1 MAIDMSTENTSLV
14 VSPRISFSHDL
25 CHTGSSHGGDDDDA
39 AETTTTTTT
48 EDKRCRRRDSSLLD
62 LGNSDDFDFCS
73 GNIEFQTS
81 SAEELFSN
89 GLIRTVQFQEKLVT
103 SVSSKPRQPTNINKT
118 TSSSSSSMLPPL
130 PTTTNGIS
138 ISKQEIVSSNS
149 DHQQNNSKIQSKSF
163 WRIKR
168 SSSLHCDN
176 IKSSFWSLPLLSRS
190 NSTGSVQ
197 PNTNHPPK
205 SSSTVKQQNGNSRH
219 QQQQQQQQM
228 KNNNVSGI
236 SSSTFYVY
244 PLSQKPPLRRNYLG
258 HNNGMNGVRI
268 NPVLN
273 VPSPHI
279 SKGTANLLGLGSF
292 FRNGKDKKIVKK

>member
-1 MAIDMSTENTSLV
+1 MAIDMSTENTSLLV

-25 CHTGSSHGGDDDDA
+25 CHTGGGEDE
-39 AETTTTTTT
+39 AEITTTTTTT
-48 EDKRCRRRDSSLLD
+48 EDRRCRRDSSLLD
-62 LGNSDDFDFCS
+62 LGNSDEFDFCISS
-73 GNIEFQTS
+73 GNIEEVQTS

-89 GLIRTVQFQEKLVT
+89 GLIRTVHLQEKLVT
-103 SVSSKPRQPTNINKT
+103 SRYDNIDATKPRNVQVKAKAV
-118 TSSSSSSMLPPL
+118 SLPPL
-130 PTTTNGIS
+130 PTTTNA
-138 ISKQEIVSSNS
+138 ISKQESLKESVSSNS
-149 DHQQNNSKIQSKSF
+149 NSDHHQPPTEHNKTQSKSF

-176 IKSSFWSLPLLSRS
+176 KKGSFWSLPLLSRS
-190 NSTGSVQ
+190 NSTGSVSNNPKQ
-197 PNTNHPPK
+197 TTMKENHRH
-205 SSSTVKQQNGNSRH
+205 NGNNSR
-219 QQQQQQQQM
+219 QQI
-228 KNNNVSGI
+228 KNVSGLSASS

-258 HNNGMNGVRI
+258 PNANGLRI

-292 FRNGKDKKIVKK
+292 FRNGKEKKIKK

>member
-1 MAIDMSTENTSLV
+1 MAIDMSRENPSLV

-25 CHTGSSHGGDDDDA
+25 CHTGGGDA
-39 AETTTTTTT
+39 AETRTET

-62 LGNSDDFDFCS
+62 LANSEDFDFCS

-103 SVSSKPRQPTNINKT
+103 SVSSKPRQINTNKT
-118 TSSSSSSMLPPL
+118 ASSSSSSSLLPPL
-130 PTTTNGIS
+130 PTNTNGIS
-138 ISKQEIVSSNS
+138 ISKQESVSSNSNS
-149 DHQQNNSKIQSKSF
+149 DHQQNNNKIQSKSF

-168 SSSLHCDN
+168 CSSLHCDN
-176 IKSSFWSLPLLSRS
+176 KKTSFWSLPLLSRS

-197 PNTNHPPK
+197 HNTNHPPK
-205 SSSTVKQQNGNSRH
+205 STTKQQNGNSR
-219 QQQQQQQQM
+219 QQQHS
-228 KNNNVSGI
+228 KNNNNVGGI
-236 SSSTFYVY
+236 SSSSTATFYVY

-258 HNNGMNGVRI
+258 PNNGVNGVRI